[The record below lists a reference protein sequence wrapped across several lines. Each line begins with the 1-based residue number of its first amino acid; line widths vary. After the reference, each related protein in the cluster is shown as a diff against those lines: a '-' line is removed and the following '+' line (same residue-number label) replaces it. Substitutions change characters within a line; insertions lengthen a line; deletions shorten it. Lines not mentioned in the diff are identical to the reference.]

1 MPMYDY
7 TMPKLCRRLVNDQEK
22 SFNRL
27 QRIIIE
33 ESHPS
38 NQDYSSYALILF
50 DDNAMSDKCKSATQF
65 FNKFTG

>member
-22 SFNRL
+22 SCNRL

-38 NQDYSSYALILF
+38 NQDYSPYVLILF
-50 DDNAMSDKCKSATQF
+50 DDNAMSDKCKSAAQL